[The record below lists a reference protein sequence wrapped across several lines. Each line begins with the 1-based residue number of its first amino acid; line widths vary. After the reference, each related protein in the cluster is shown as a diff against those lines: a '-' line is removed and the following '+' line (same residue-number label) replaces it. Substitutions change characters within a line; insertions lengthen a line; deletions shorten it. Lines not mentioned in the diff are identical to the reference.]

1 MISALRIVVIGSGI
15 AGLTAA
21 RRLDEL
27 GHVVSVLD
35 KGRRPGG
42 RLATRILDGGA
53 LGDHGAQFFTVCS
66 EPFRARVAGWLADG
80 RFWSGVAALAV
91 LMGIRGTPQPVG
103 WRVWRPAWPRV
114 WTSGSPFAL
123 SACGR

>member
-1 MISALRIVVIGSGI
+1 MIRALRIVVIGSGI

-53 LGDHGAQFFTVCS
+53 LAGPGTQFFTVRS
-66 EPFRARVAGWLADG
+66 ALFRARVAGWLADG
-80 RFWSGVAALAV
+80 TVLEWCRGFSSLAANSRPPALV
-91 LMGIRGTPQPVG
+91 LVGTVLRQAPL
-103 WRVWRPAWPRV
+103 RLPR
-114 WTSGSPFAL
+114 A
-123 SACGR
+123 